1 MRPHTLHRLRLRP
14 YLDLTATISAALG
27 IVVGVVGLLA
37 SLVGAD
43 VFIRLLPFVHAE
55 GVRAGL
61 LGLVAMPV
69 FFALLGV
76 LIGAV
81 TYLPFRWLQ
90 RVRARVG
97 PRGDAVGAGSDGDRA
112 TRWNGTRP
120 S

>member
-1 MRPHTLHRLRLRP
+1 VLPHTLHHLRFGP
-14 YLDLTATISAALG
+14 YLGLTATIFAALG

-43 VFIRLLPFVHAE
+43 VFIRLLPFVRAE

-69 FFALLGV
+69 SFAVLGV

-81 TYLPFRWLQ
+81 TYLPFRWLE
-90 RVRARVG
+90 RLRALVG
-97 PRGDAVGAGSDGDRA
+97 PRRDAVGARGRGGRA
-112 TRWNGTRP
+112 TR
-120 S
+120 